1 MEESLKE
8 ILAAIPHREPFLWVD
23 EIVTRDETTICTEK
37 TFAKDLAVF
46 KGHYPGNPVVPG
58 VLLCEALFQSGALLI
73 SHRMTKE
80 ENVDKVPVITRI
92 TGAKFKKMVL
102 PGDTMTMTVEIRDII
117 SQVFFLRGTGKVAGK
132 TAVRVDFCC
141 TLAPRPQE

>member
-1 MEESLKE
+1 MEENLTE

-23 EIVTRDETTICTEK
+23 KIVTRDETTIYTEK
-37 TFAKDLAVF
+37 TFAKDLPVF
-46 KGHYPGNPVVPG
+46 QGHYPGNPVVPG

-80 ENVDKVPVITRI
+80 ESIDKVPVITRI

-102 PGDTMTMTVEIRDII
+102 PGETIAMTVEIRDIV
-117 SQVFFLRGTGKVAGK
+117 SQVFFLRGTGKIAGK

-141 TLAPRPQE
+141 TLAPHPYE